1 MTGSPKSLR
10 LSPAVKVGDPVARL
24 KVVEGLRV
32 ISFAGVYGSTTLGF
46 RVRGLGGLF
55 GVTFK
60 GPSAEDWIIKRRG
73 DTWAGTRAPKP

>member
-1 MTGSPKSLR
+1 MRGSPKSLR
-10 LSPAVKVGDPVARL
+10 LSPAVKVGDPVARLLL

-60 GPSAEDWIIKRRG
+60 GPSA
-73 DTWAGTRAPKP
+73 